1 MMTRMEKS
9 TLQTWWKFSHHLEK
23 NSQSLKLE
31 NWFRMRIIQERVS
44 STMKVI
50 LF

>member
-23 NSQSLKLE
+23 SSQSLKQE
-31 NWFRMRIIQERVS
+31 SWFRMRIILVRAS

-50 LF
+50 L